1 MIEIHYNFGFPTSG
15 WWWCSFYMKI
25 AVIGWLIALSL
36 GVDNYDMSTYVEI
49 GRYELWEW
57 YVEDGIVMFVHGA
70 DKEQVFN

>member
-1 MIEIHYNFGFPTSG
+1 
-15 WWWCSFYMKI
+15 
-25 AVIGWLIALSL
+25 
-36 GVDNYDMSTYVEI
+36 VDNYDMSTYVEI